1 MARRIKRLH
10 KLKSRKSTRKTL
22 NRLKDNN
29 EVIKKYK

>member
-10 KLKSRKSTRKTL
+10 KLRSRKSTKKIL

-29 EVIKKYK
+29 EIIKKYK